1 VLEARERA
9 RRRAASPPAAS
20 PAAASTSGQR
30 ARQPKP
36 GIARGDCLLLPLGPL
51 GLGVELGFELW
62 LGLGL
67 R

>member
-1 VLEARERA
+1 MLEARERA
-9 RRRAASPPAAS
+9 RRAASPPAAT
-20 PAAASTSGQR
+20 PPAASTSGQR

-36 GIARGDCLLLPLGPL
+36 SIARGDCLLLPLG
-51 GLGVELGFELW
+51 LGVELGFELR